1 MTLVKS
7 GEDQS
12 AGVVIFGALHSDS
25 A

>member
-1 MTLVKS
+1 MKLVKS